1 MLAQILEIKMVLHRC
16 FIRRHI
22 SHGEKGLRSNKS
34 LENMKDDLGAC
45 IKKNL
50 VNINDFPKQKIQCKE
65 HINGKAL
72 WLVKIIDEKAQ
83 GALCKRMKN
92 ENKRQRQDEEIQDT
106 IFRI

>member
-1 MLAQILEIKMVLHRC
+1 
-16 FIRRHI
+16 
-22 SHGEKGLRSNKS
+22 
-34 LENMKDDLGAC
+34 MKEDLGAC

-50 VNINDFPKQKIQCKE
+50 VNINDFPKQKIQRKE